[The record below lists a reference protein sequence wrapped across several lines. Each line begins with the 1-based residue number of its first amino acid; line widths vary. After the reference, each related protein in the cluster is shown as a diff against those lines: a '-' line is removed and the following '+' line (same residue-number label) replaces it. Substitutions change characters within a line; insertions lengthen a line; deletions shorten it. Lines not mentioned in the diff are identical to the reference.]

1 MRLVDLGGDDL
12 RKGKGVA
19 VCDSKVSALLVSNVL
34 NEEVESSRTIR
45 ELKSA
50 SEQVSFLTAV
60 AQYQPIQ
67 REACALIVIGV
78 F

>member
-1 MRLVDLGGDDL
+1 MRLVDLGGD
-12 RKGKGVA
+12 RVA
-19 VCDSKVSALLVSNVL
+19 ICDSKVLALLASDVL
-34 NEEVESSRTIR
+34 NEEVVNSRTIR